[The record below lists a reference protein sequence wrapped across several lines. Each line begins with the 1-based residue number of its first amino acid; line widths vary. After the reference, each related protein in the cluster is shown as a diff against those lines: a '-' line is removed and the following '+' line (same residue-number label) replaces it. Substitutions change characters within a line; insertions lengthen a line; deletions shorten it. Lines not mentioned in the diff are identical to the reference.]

1 MRPEGK
7 DAVKV
12 VHSLEEIVR
21 DKNSVVTV
29 GTFDGVH
36 LAHQAIVRELLNR
49 AKMREGRSLVLTFDP
64 HPKEIVPSTRGG
76 DVLLLTTVEE
86 RVAAFSALGLDEV
99 FVIPFTSEFAQ
110 LSPHEFYRRYVVNGT
125 GVSEVVV
132 GYDHM
137 FGRGR
142 TAGIEELM
150 RMGKE
155 YDFSVFAVH
164 PFTVDGEPVS
174 STKIRRALAVGDLEH
189 ARKLLGYRYG
199 VSGKVVRGDRRGA
212 TLGFPTANISPHS
225 LRKALPAHGV
235 YVVAV
240 GWKGATYF
248 GMLNIGVRPTVN
260 PGRAETMEVHLF
272 DFSGDLYGETL
283 RVVFLQ
289 RLRDERRFANLEEL
303 VAQLR
308 RDRDASHE
316 VLAHLG
322 KVSVGQS
329 MSLYDVS

>member
-1 MRPEGK
+1 
-7 DAVKV
+7 VKV
-12 VHSLEEIVR
+12 FQSLEEISR

-36 LAHQAIVRELLNR
+36 LAHQAIIREVVNR
-49 AKMREGRSLVLTFDP
+49 AKMREGRSVVLTFDP
-64 HPKEIVPSTRGG
+64 HPKEIVPSPKGG
-76 DVLLLTTVEE
+76 EVRLLTTVQE
-86 RVAAFSALGLDEV
+86 RVAAFASLGIEEV
-99 FVIPFTSEFAQ
+99 LVIPFTAEFAR
-110 LSPHEFYRRYVVNGT
+110 LSPHQFYQQYVVSGT

-142 TAGIEELM
+142 SAGIEELM

-164 PFTVDGEPVS
+164 PFTVNGEPVS

-189 ARKLLGYRYG
+189 ARTLLGYRYG

-212 TLGFPTANISPHS
+212 TLGFPTANISPDS
-225 LRKALPAHGV
+225 LRKTLPAHGV

-240 GWKGATYF
+240 GWRGRTYF
-248 GMLNIGVRPTVN
+248 GMMNIGVRPTVN
-260 PGRAETMEVHLF
+260 PTQKVTMEVHLL
-272 DFSGDLYGETL
+272 DFSGDLYGESL

-289 RLRDERRFANLEEL
+289 RLRDERRFASLEEL
-303 VAQLR
+303 VAQLQ
-308 RDRDASHE
+308 RDRDAARAVVARS
-316 VLAHLG
+316 G
-322 KVSVGQS
+322 NVSVEHS
-329 MSLYDVS
+329 TSLYDAS

>member
-1 MRPEGK
+1 M
-7 DAVKV
+7 KV
-12 VHSLEEIVR
+12 LRSLEEVSR
-21 DKNSVVTV
+21 NKNSVVTV

-36 LAHQAIVRELLNR
+36 LAHRAIIREVVNR
-49 AKMREGRSLVLTFDP
+49 AKMREGRSVVLTFDP
-64 HPKEIVPSTRGG
+64 HPREVVSSPRGG
-76 DVLLLTTVEE
+76 DVRLLTTVEE
-86 RVAAFSALGLDEV
+86 RLAAFTSLGIDEV
-99 FVIPFTSEFAQ
+99 FVIPFTTEFSQ
-110 LSPHEFYRRYVVNGT
+110 QSPREFYQRYVVNGT

-142 TAGIEELM
+142 SAGIEELM
-150 RMGKE
+150 KMGKE
-155 YDFSVFAVH
+155 FDFSVFAVH
-164 PFTVDGEPVS
+164 PYTVDGEPVS
-174 STKIRRALAVGDLEH
+174 SSRIRRALAVGDLEH
-189 ARKLLGYRYG
+189 ARRLLGYRYG

-212 TLGFPTANISPHS
+212 TLGFPTANISPDS

-240 GWKGATYF
+240 GWKGATYP

-260 PGRAETMEVHLF
+260 TTRAETMEVHLF

-308 RDRDASHE
+308 RDRETSLEVLSHFGSINVEHSTSLHDAS
-316 VLAHLG
+316 
-322 KVSVGQS
+322 
-329 MSLYDVS
+329 

>member
-1 MRPEGK
+1 M
-7 DAVKV
+7 KV
-12 VHSLEEIVR
+12 VRSLEEIVR

-29 GTFDGVH
+29 GSFDGVH
-36 LAHQAIVRELLNR
+36 LAHQTIVRELLNR
-49 AKMREGRSLVLTFDP
+49 AKMREGRSVVLTFDP
-64 HPKEIVPSTRGG
+64 HPKEIVPSSKGG
-76 DVLLLTTVEE
+76 EVRLLTTVEE
-86 RVAAFSALGLDEV
+86 RVTAFTGLGVDEV
-99 FVIPFTSEFAQ
+99 FVIPFTTEFAQ
-110 LSPHEFYRRYVVNGT
+110 LSPRDFYHRYVVNGT

-142 TAGIEELM
+142 AAGIEELM
-150 RMGKE
+150 KMGKE

-164 PFTVDGEPVS
+164 PFTIDGEPVS
-174 STKIRRALAVGDLEH
+174 STRIRRALAVGDLEH

-212 TLGFPTANISPHS
+212 TLGFPTANISPDS

-240 GWKGATYF
+240 GWNGVTLF

-260 PGRAETMEVHLF
+260 TGTTETMEVHLF
-272 DFSGDLYGETL
+272 DFSKDLYGETL
-283 RVVFLQ
+283 RVMFLQ

-308 RDRDASHE
+308 RDRDASRD

-322 KVSVGQS
+322 KVLVEHSTS
-329 MSLYDVS
+329 SYDAS